1 MNKTGYMKGD
11 FALTWGTEITHYV
24 DANGGTN
31 PHRKSISGY
40 VFRVARGVRNKRVA
54 SKQGHVDTQY
64 HERHASHPVNTW
76 SE

>member
-1 MNKTGYMKGD
+1 MNKTGYMKDD

-40 VFRVARGVRNKRVA
+40 VFTVAKGVSVSQANEV
-54 SKQGHVDTQY
+54 
-64 HERHASHPVNTW
+64 TW
-76 SE
+76 TPSLA